1 MKELVVLVI
10 GILATW
16 RLTALL
22 HYEDGPKGIFEK
34 LRQRVRAFEE
44 KDGKPVTFLGG
55 LISCFWCLSVWVAMG
70 LSIVS
75 IVLDITAKD
84 NLLLRVVLYT
94 LAYSAGAI
102 IVDEVR
108 K

>member
-1 MKELVVLVI
+1 MTELIV

-55 LISCFWCLSVWVAMG
+55 LLSCFWCLSVWTG
-70 LSIVS
+70 LVTSIVIYAIMS
-75 IVLDITAKD
+75 SCEKSCLEVLPLA
-84 NLLLRVVLYT
+84 

-102 IVDEVR
+102 LLDEVR